1 MIYQRVENIFIV
13 RLDVGEEILSS
24 LTELC
29 SQEKITAGTIS
40 GIGAAN
46 YADIGLYEVAK
57 RKYHGTILEE
67 EMEIASLNGNIS
79 RKEGK
84 VYLHLHA
91 AFANK
96 QGQIFGGHLRSAR
109 LRFTS
114 IQFRP
119 KSSGFSMKKPRGSI
133 LSSLTLRINE
143 RSS

>member
-79 RKEGK
+79 RKDGK

-109 LRFTS
+109 ISATAEIYIHTVPAKIERVFDEETTGLNL
-114 IQFRP
+114 IQFDP
-119 KSSGFSMKKPRGSI
+119 
-133 LSSLTLRINE
+133 TN
-143 RSS
+143 

>member
-79 RKEGK
+79 RKDGK

-109 LRFTS
+109 ISATAEIYIHTVPAKIERVFDEETTGLNL
-114 IQFRP
+114 IQFDP
-119 KSSGFSMKKPRGSI
+119 TK
-133 LSSLTLRINE
+133 
-143 RSS
+143 

>member
-1 MIYQRVENIFIV
+1 MIYQRVENVFIV

-109 LRFTS
+109 ISATADIYIHTVPAKIERVFDEETTGLNL
-114 IQFRP
+114 IQFDP
-119 KSSGFSMKKPRGSI
+119 
-133 LSSLTLRINE
+133 TN
-143 RSS
+143 

>member
-1 MIYQRVENIFIV
+1 MIYQHMENIFIV
-13 RLDVGEEILSS
+13 RLDAGEEILSS

-29 SQEKITAGTIS
+29 SQEKIMAGTIS
-40 GIGAAN
+40 GIGAVS

-79 RKEGK
+79 RKDGK

-96 QGQIFGGHLRSAR
+96 QGQVFGGHLRSAR
-109 LRFTS
+109 ISATAEIYIHTVSAKIGRVFDEETTGLNL
-114 IQFRP
+114 IQFDP
-119 KSSGFSMKKPRGSI
+119 M
-133 LSSLTLRINE
+133 N
-143 RSS
+143 

>member
-109 LRFTS
+109 ISATAEIYIHTVPAKIERVFDEETTGLNL
-114 IQFRP
+114 IQFDP
-119 KSSGFSMKKPRGSI
+119 
-133 LSSLTLRINE
+133 TN
-143 RSS
+143 

>member
-1 MIYQRVENIFIV
+1 MIYQHMENIFIV
-13 RLDVGEEILSS
+13 RLDAGEEILSS

-57 RKYHGTILEE
+57 RKYHGNILEE

-109 LRFTS
+109 ISATAEIYIHTVPAKIERVFDEETTGLNL
-114 IQFRP
+114 IQFDP
-119 KSSGFSMKKPRGSI
+119 
-133 LSSLTLRINE
+133 TN
-143 RSS
+143 

>member
-29 SQEKITAGTIS
+29 SQEKITAGTIG

-79 RKEGK
+79 RKDGK

-109 LRFTS
+109 ISATAEIYIHTVPAKIERVFDEETTGLNL
-114 IQFRP
+114 IQFDP
-119 KSSGFSMKKPRGSI
+119 
-133 LSSLTLRINE
+133 TN
-143 RSS
+143 